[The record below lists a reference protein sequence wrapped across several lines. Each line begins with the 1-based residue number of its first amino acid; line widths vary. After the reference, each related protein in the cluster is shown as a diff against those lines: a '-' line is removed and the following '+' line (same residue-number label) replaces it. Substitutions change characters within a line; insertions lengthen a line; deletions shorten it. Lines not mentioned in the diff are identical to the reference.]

1 MYIIS
6 ILLFLAQ
13 SLLAYFFM
21 LLLFPVAVFGS
32 FVAILLYIICTIF
45 TSTEI
50 MKKSYPLFIEAIIT
64 TLTLPIVFICMLKE
78 NQTQRY
84 EKMFIKKQQSN
95 NHNDNFVEKVNRELQ
110 QELEMIDT
118 NINHE

>member
-1 MYIIS
+1 
-6 ILLFLAQ
+6 
-13 SLLAYFFM
+13 
-21 LLLFPVAVFGS
+21 
-32 FVAILLYIICTIF
+32 
-45 TSTEI
+45 